1 MRHRMCAPA
10 VLHVLPLICCVR
22 CLVLQSLAQLRDT
35 AAKWEAQ
42 AQASLAQN
50 ERLKDLL
57 EESATWSIPAAHA
70 SSSAPLGSSAAG
82 GSGGSSSAA
91 TAAVQ
96 AAEALAAAAAAAGSP
111 CSAEDGNNGRSGAV
125 PGGLPDGSSLAE
137 LCRKFERELLLE
149 KARSAQLDLQV
160 RWGGACVAVWLWG
173 VLV

>member
-1 MRHRMCAPA
+1 M
-10 VLHVLPLICCVR
+10 LHVHALICCVR

-70 SSSAPLGSSAAG
+70 SSSAPAGSSAAG

-91 TAAVQ
+91 AAAVQ
-96 AAEALAAAAAAAGSP
+96 AAEALAAAAAATGSAR
-111 CSAEDGNNGRSGAV
+111 SAEDGSSGGLGA
-125 PGGLPDGSSLAE
+125 GASGLPDGSSLVE

-160 RWGGACVAVWLWG
+160 RWGGACVFVCCGECWVEG
-173 VLV
+173 